1 MDIGALIGI
10 LESKKKLPLTPTSK
24 QQAAITGSCATN
36 LLNESIIAISLSLSL
51 THSLLVSLRSSFYLR
66 RNGSASFQFCKKND
80 TVFTIRVGLYSC
92 SQIAGFTAQLAPK
105 PLIYFIYNLYI
116 IFFYSFINF
125 QMLCYRNF
133 LFFVLWKGFRL
144 LLFPNFSNCFVK
156 LVKKL
161 AKKNEKFLVW
171 KNKIK

>member
-51 THSLLVSLRSSFYLR
+51 SHSLLVSLRSSFYLR

-80 TVFTIRVGLYSC
+80 TVFTIRVGLYSR

-105 PLIYFIYNLYI
+105 PLIYFIYNLYLYFFI
-116 IFFYSFINF
+116 PLLIFK
-125 QMLCYRNF
+125 CYVIEF
-133 LFFVLWKGFRL
+133 FFFVLWKGFRL
-144 LLFPNFSNCFVK
+144 LLFPKFSNCFVK

-161 AKKNEKFLVW
+161 AKKKR
-171 KNKIK
+171 KIPRLKK